1 MSQVLIR
8 EVEPAVVERLKQRA
22 KQSGR
27 SLEAELRLV
36 LQRAANEEE
45 NSEASATQERSA
57 LMADVERVRALLAG
71 RTFSDSVELLRE
83 DRER

>member
-8 EVEPAVVERLKQRA
+8 EVEPVIVERLKQRA
-22 KQSGR
+22 KRSGR

-36 LQRAANEEE
+36 LQRAADEEE
-45 NSEASATQERSA
+45 KGEDGVAQSVP
-57 LMADVERVRALLAG
+57 MADIERVRALLAG
-71 RTFSDSVELLRE
+71 RTFSDSVALLRE